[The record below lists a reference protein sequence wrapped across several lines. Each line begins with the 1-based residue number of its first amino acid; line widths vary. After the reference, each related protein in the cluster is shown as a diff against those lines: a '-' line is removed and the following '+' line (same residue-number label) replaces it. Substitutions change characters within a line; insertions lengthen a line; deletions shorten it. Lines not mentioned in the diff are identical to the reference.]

1 MCGTKADSI
10 WNHSCAHPFPS
21 HSHCHCRKCRHQ
33 SCHIAPQHSVS
44 KCFDY
49 QLHQIPV
56 YSAEWC
62 PIFITTLY
70 TTALQTVSS
79 RPKWKWDILLSLRF
93 MTAKIWYWPPAEPNL
108 LPSPP
113 RTTTNLVSAVPRAG
127 TVQSLHLPSST
138 HQYLIRNQMVIWFP
152 YQMKLHHE
160 MKSNGLHKTLHQ
172 QASSQEISP
181 SSGVYSLYFFQI
193 NYQHPSTQN
202 HNVPC
207 IPTLVSRLRS
217 PSDIKELQI

>member
-1 MCGTKADSI
+1 MFWLSTSSDSSVLCRVVSNLH
-10 WNHSCAHPFPS
+10 NHTFG
-21 HSHCHCRKCRHQ
+21 
-33 SCHIAPQHSVS
+33 
-44 KCFDY
+44 
-49 QLHQIPV
+49 
-56 YSAEWC
+56 
-62 PIFITTLY
+62 Y
-70 TTALQTVSS
+70 TTALQLFLTSQ
-79 RPKWKWDILLSLRF
+79 WKWDILLSLRF
-93 MTAKIWYWPPAEPNL
+93 KDRQDWYWPPAAKSAT
-108 LPSPP
+108 LPAP
-113 RTTTNLVSAVPRAG
+113 RTTTNLVSAVPVAG

-152 YQMKLHHE
+152 HEMKLHHE

-172 QASSQEISP
+172 QASLPQEISP

-193 NYQHPSTQN
+193 NSLCWISSQN